1 MILSVFVFFLFL
13 SFSLCYLITGCY
25 SLTFCIL
32 VVYLLLSLLF
42 AILAG
47 VWGKV
52 YRQVVIWM

>member
-1 MILSVFVFFLFL
+1 MILSVFVFFFFL
-13 SFSLCYLITGCY
+13 SFSLCYLIAGCY
-25 SLTFCIL
+25 SLTFYIL